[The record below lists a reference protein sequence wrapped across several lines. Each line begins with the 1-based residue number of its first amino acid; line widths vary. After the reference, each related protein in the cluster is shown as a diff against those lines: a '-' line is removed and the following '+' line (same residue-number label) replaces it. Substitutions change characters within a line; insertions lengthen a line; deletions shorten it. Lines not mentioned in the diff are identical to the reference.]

1 MRMTSVFGRLGGGRR
16 VRVGLVVVATFMV
29 ASPAWSADVPH
40 SGFLPDYSQL
50 KPAKSAA
57 GNRLERWLSP
67 KLTRENYHAMIV
79 DDVVFY
85 PTPEATE
92 QVPQQTLDD
101 ILTYLTHSVREVA
114 LREVPQVTEP
124 GPGVARLR
132 VAVTAVAVGSTGM
145 KPYEFVPAAL
155 VFSTA
160 MRAAGQRSQDVML
173 SVEAII
179 TDSVTGE
186 PLGMV
191 VRHGPGQQ
199 LKNAK
204 TPLTLDQLKARIDNW
219 AEAAAATVDQRLKQK
234 SAAD

>member
-1 MRMTSVFGRLGGGRR
+1 MRMTSVFGRLGGVRR
-16 VRVGLVVVATFMV
+16 VRAGLVAVATFMA
-29 ASPAWSADVPH
+29 ASPAWSADMPH
-40 SGFLPDYSQL
+40 SGFLPDYSLL
-50 KPAKSAA
+50 KPARSAA
-57 GNRLERWLSP
+57 GNKFERWLSP
-67 KLTRENYHAMIV
+67 KLTRQNYHAMIV

-92 QVPQQTLDD
+92 QVPKQTLDD
-101 ILTYLTHSVREVA
+101 ILAYLTHSVREVA
-114 LREVPQVTEP
+114 LRDLPQVTEP
-124 GPGVARLR
+124 APGVARLR

-160 MRAAGQRSQDVML
+160 MRAAGQRSQDVTL
-173 SVEAII
+173 SVEAIA

-186 PLGMV
+186 PLAMV

-199 LKNAK
+199 LRNAK
-204 TPLTLDQLKARIDNW
+204 TPLTLDQLKARIDDW

-234 SAAD
+234 PAAD